1 MNPMPELGK
10 VLVVIGLVCAGIGL
24 LLMVG
29 PRIPFLGHLPGD
41 IVIRKGNFVFYF
53 PLATCILVSLALT
66 LLFSLFRR

>member
-1 MNPMPELGK
+1 VNPMPELGK
-10 VLVVIGLVCAGIGL
+10 VLLVIILVCAGIGL